1 MATSKK
7 VTKGSLKSASGRGDS
22 KLTRVKVSGKAEAIN
37 VGKINA
43 ASGSGTTNSGGKKEA
58 ISKKDIGKVAGTGPS
73 RIKLSSHTSTSV
85 DSGQGTKNFGGGA
98 GATGL

>member
-7 VTKGSLKSASGRGDS
+7 VSKGSLKSASGRGDS

-43 ASGSGTTNSGGKKEA
+43 ATGNTTSKGGKKEE
-58 ISKKDIGKVAGTGPS
+58 ISKKDIGRVAGTGPS
-73 RIKLSSHTSTSV
+73 RTKLSTHSSTPV
-85 DSGQGTKNFGGGA
+85 DSGQGNKNLSSA
-98 GATGL
+98 GATGF

>member
-22 KLTRVKVSGKAEAIN
+22 KLERVKLSGKAEAIN

-43 ASGSGTTNSGGKKEA
+43 ATGTTTSSKGGKKEE
-58 ISKKDIGKVAGTGPS
+58 ISKKDIGRVAGTGPS
-73 RIKLSSHTSTSV
+73 RTKLSTHSSTPV
-85 DSGQGTKNFGGGA
+85 DSGQGTKNLGSA
-98 GATGL
+98 GATGF